1 MSTTPPLESQVI
13 QLHDCYCKFLDWKMP
28 LSLGIRT
35 QWERY
40 IHEGFTLPD
49 LQMVLKRASFQI
61 AKGIDSGVLRFSRI
75 IGDTA
80 RFAEDLA
87 LAKAEQRIKR
97 EGPTP
102 RDKALGD
109 LRPIVVESRTNG
121 VEAKAARE
129 VALRAIDNMRKEL
142 NGN

>member
-1 MSTTPPLESQVI
+1 
-13 QLHDCYCKFLDWKMP
+13 MP
-28 LSLGIRT
+28 LSLGMRT
-35 QWERY
+35 SWERF
-40 IHEGFTLPD
+40 IHEEFTISD
-49 LQMVLKRASFQI
+49 LQLVLKRASFQI

-102 RDKALGD
+102 REKALGE
-109 LRPIVVESRTNG
+109 LRPIVVEPRTNG
-121 VEAKAARE
+121 IEAKAARE

-142 NGN
+142 GAN